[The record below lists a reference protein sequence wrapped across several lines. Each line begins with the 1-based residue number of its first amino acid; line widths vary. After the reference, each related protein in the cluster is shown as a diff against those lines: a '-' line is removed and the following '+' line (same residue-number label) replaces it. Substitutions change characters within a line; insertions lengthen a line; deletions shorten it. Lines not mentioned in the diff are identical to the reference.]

1 MQMLYPTKHAHPD
14 LTVLAVSAALL
25 KRLRNKRVES
35 FSDLYKFVQ
44 SSTPGSEALFE
55 ASITFLFALGL
66 IEYRT
71 KTDAFEFLGTE

>member
-1 MQMLYPTKHAHPD
+1 MLYPTKHTHPD
-14 LTVLAVSAALL
+14 RTVLAVSALLL
-25 KRLRNKRVES
+25 KRLRSKRVES
-35 FSDLYKFVQ
+35 FADLYNFAK

-66 IEYRT
+66 IEYKT